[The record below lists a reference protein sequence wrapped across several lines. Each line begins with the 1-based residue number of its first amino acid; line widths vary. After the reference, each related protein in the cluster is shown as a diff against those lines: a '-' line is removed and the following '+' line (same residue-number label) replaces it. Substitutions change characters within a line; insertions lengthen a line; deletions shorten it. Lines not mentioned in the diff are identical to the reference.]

1 MQRRSASLRLVVA
14 AALLTTFMLLAV
26 AARASAQAPTTTS
39 VSCASVGGGAV
50 VQSASPTACTA
61 EVAPTGSASSRPTG
75 TVSFSAT
82 SGSFDQSTCTLATD
96 TSPTSR
102 GSSCSVNYTPGPV
115 GSTPT
120 VLADYGG
127 DGSFESSSGSSPQLE
142 VEDPMSILCSPSTMT
157 PATTTTCTLFVGDFS
172 AAPSDPQ
179 VTVSFRSDSIPICLT
194 PPSDEPCPLQGG
206 EFFSAFYG
214 GATCV
219 LAPYQPNESSCSV
232 TYEALRPD
240 VQTIIGAIQ
249 QGNNPVTG
257 GASTTV
263 NVVPRPT
270 ATAVSCIPVLAV
282 AGSPETCSASVSDA
296 GAAGDS
302 PGSPL
307 GTVSFLSGGIGSL
320 SAGSSCGLEPQGVDA
335 SVCSVSYTAPAAGN
349 AVITATY
356 GGDDIFGGSG
366 GGSGVTFT
374 SATPAFVPA
383 PAPSPP
389 APSRPS
395 NAFSF
400 GKLKLNTKSG
410 SATLAITVPDAG
422 KLVVSGPG
430 FSQTKTSRGR
440 ATFTFTISAK
450 GSALATLRRKHKVS
464 ITLHVSFTP
473 NGGTKLTRAK
483 SITLTRKK

>member
-1 MQRRSASLRLVVA
+1 VVA
-14 AALLTTFMLLAV
+14 VALLTTLMLLAV
-26 AARASAQAPTTTS
+26 AARASAQAPTTTT
-39 VSCASVGGGAV
+39 VSCASPGGGAI
-50 VQSASPTACTA
+50 VQSESPTACTA
-61 EVAPTGSASSRPTG
+61 EVAPTGSASLRPTG

-82 SGSFDQSTCTLATD
+82 SGSFDQTTCTLAVD
-96 TSPTSR
+96 TSRTSS
-102 GSSCSVNYTPGPV
+102 GSSCSVNFTPGIV

-120 VLADYGG
+120 VSADYGG
-127 DGSFESSSGSSPQLE
+127 DGSFQPSSGSSPQL
-142 VEDPMSILCSPSTMT
+142 VVDDPMTVLCSPAPLT
-157 PATTTTCTLFVGDFS
+157 PFTTTTCTLIVGDFS

-179 VTVSFRSDSIPICLT
+179 VTVGFRSDSIPICLT

-219 LAPYQPNESSCSV
+219 LTPYQANESSCSV
-232 TYEALRPD
+232 TYEALRPG
-240 VQTIIGAIQ
+240 VQTITSTTQ
-249 QGNNPVTG
+249 QGSPPVTG
-257 GASTTV
+257 GAVTPLD
-263 NVVPRPT
+263 VVPRPT
-270 ATAVSCIPVLAV
+270 AMAVSCIPVLAV
-282 AGSPETCSASVSDA
+282 AGSPETCSASVSDV
-296 GAAGDS
+296 GAAGDF

-307 GTVSFLSGGIGSL
+307 GTVSLASSGIGSL
-320 SAGSSCGLEPQGVDA
+320 SAGSCALQPEGVDA
-335 SVCSVSYTAPAAGN
+335 SVCAVSYTAPAAGS
-349 AVITATY
+349 ATVTAAY
-356 GGDDIFGGSG
+356 GGDDIFSGSVGSG
-366 GGSGVTFT
+366 GMAFISP
-374 SATPAFVPA
+374 TPAFIPA

-410 SATLAITVPDAG
+410 SATIAITVPDAG

-483 SITLTRKK
+483 SITLTRK